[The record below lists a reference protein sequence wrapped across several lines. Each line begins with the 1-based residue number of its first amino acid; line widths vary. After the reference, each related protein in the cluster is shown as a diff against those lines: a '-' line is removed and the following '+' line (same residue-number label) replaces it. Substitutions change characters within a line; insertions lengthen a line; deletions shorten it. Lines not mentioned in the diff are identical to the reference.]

1 MEAINLQL
9 GKYKKL
15 IEKKKKLEEYFNSV
29 DFEEEIEN
37 DTNLIKKEN
46 TYESMEIDITEY
58 IKQVRS
64 SYSFEDIKFLLEKEN
79 DKARINI
86 INRLLIVLNAEILEL
101 NNLLLNEEDEDI
113 KNDLI
118 KLETIYDELID
129 YRDYEDVEEQDN
141 NTDMK
146 VVFLMSSEDKSFFEK
161 DLESVPE
168 EYYNDFIV
176 LLESI
181 KHGTFKQVKKFVNVR
196 RDLYPFTEVKKYQ
209 TRIFFN
215 KIDANT
221 VLISGAMV
229 KKVSSSKHYF
239 GYLSNR
245 SKILYNLDND
255 SMKNAI
261 NNEMFMN
268 EEDAKYN
275 RIVSLLR
282 SNARGQ

>member
-9 GKYKKL
+9 DKYKKL
-15 IEKKKKLEEYFNSV
+15 MEKKKKLEEYFNSV

-37 DTNLIKKEN
+37 DTNPIKEEN
-46 TYESMEIDITEY
+46 APKSMEIDVTEY
-58 IKQVRS
+58 IKQIKS

-101 NNLLLNEEDEDI
+101 NNLLLSEEDEDI

-129 YRDYEDVEEQDN
+129 YRDYEDVEEEYN

-181 KHGTFKQVKKFVNVR
+181 KQGTFKQVKKFVNVR
-196 RDLYPFTEVKKYQ
+196 RDLYPFTEVKKHQ

-215 KIDANT
+215 KIDSNT
-221 VLISGAMV
+221 FLISGAMV

-239 GYLSNR
+239 EYLSNR
-245 SKILYNLDND
+245 SKILYNLDSD

-261 NNEMFMN
+261 NNEQFMN